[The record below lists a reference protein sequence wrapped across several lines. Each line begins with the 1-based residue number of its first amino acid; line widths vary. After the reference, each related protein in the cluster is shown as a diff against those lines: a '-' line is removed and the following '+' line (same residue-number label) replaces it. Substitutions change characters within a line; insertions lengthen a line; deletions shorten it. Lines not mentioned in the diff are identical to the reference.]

1 MGIKV
6 IANTVLEDSV
16 QVAVS
21 NSSTTSYSATD
32 ALNVTGGARHIK
44 ASTDVAERAIIYR
57 NNDKKLKA
65 DCCVLAGASRSFGHA
80 LGIKH
85 FSDCDGTYGGGTGQ
99 TLQPWDANDFGRSY
113 ARDFDGTSQHASIT
127 DAAQTGLGFTG
138 DCWFAGWINADVAA
152 SGFLA
157 KNGGGS
163 DNGYF
168 AEINT
173 AGSPHLRFG
182 VSSDGTAQTI
192 VVHPDTLSVDTYYF
206 LFMYHDNGTG
216 IGASINAGAM
226 ATAVHTGGLFNSSQG
241 FYLAR
246 HPAAGQYFNGSM
258 ALWCC
263 GTDLGRGPA
272 EMASWLYNGG
282 SGRAWGD
289 WTAAIKARFGL
300 VSHWS
305 CDENSGNIIDDYGSN
320 HLTDNNSVGVAAG
333 VLASPLAIA
342 NRFDSEVSNPN
353 ETDAAQFNT
362 TEIVGPRVRGE
373 EPQDLVYFF
382 PSRSAAFVSAN
393 AEYLNRANADITGL
407 NNGDEDF
414 TWCGWVNQT
423 NYSGGTIYGFVSM
436 GNGGTTD
443 RRFLVMLQ
451 GGIIYFQIYNT
462 SGSSKYVNTSTVS
475 LDTWYHVCATYN
487 ATTKGMELYLDGV
500 LVDSDTHTGSLNTCS
515 TGYRL
520 GYYPGSKYGWCKM
533 RNVSQFDRIITSDEL
548 AFLYNNGTGRDWDE
562 LIEYEGLQDSVGS
575 WWPLNE
581 ASGGRGDRGKWANHL
596 SDNNT
601 VTYDD
606 APTTRT
612 GGGLIAGAEGF
623 GVFLGAGSGSAYDEE
638 LTAAYFG
645 ESLDL
650 GVATWPVSERPMAS
664 SVSIGEKNY
673 KVERSAVLTFENL
686 NREQLKKFEEIDLD
700 APVFLY
706 DSEAAFLHD
715 KLWHCLITDY
725 RITPEFDDLSAL
737 TISINR
743 LQHYPVAS

>member
-57 NNDKKLKA
+57 NNDKRLKA

-99 TLQPWDANDFGRSY
+99 TLQPWDANDFGRNY
-113 ARDFDGTSQHASIT
+113 ARDLNGTNQYLEI
-127 DAAQTGLGFTG
+127 DDMAQVGLDFSA
-138 DCWFAGWINADVAA
+138 DFWFAGWVYFDATSYAGLVLWTSSYYLRTGSSSVVEFRVYGSGGPTDVGAHNYGAVSTGAWLFVYGYHEDGVEIGVTVNNATMNVVA
-152 SGFLA
+152 
-157 KNGGGS
+157 
-163 DNGYF
+163 
-168 AEINT
+168 
-173 AGSPHLRFG
+173 
-182 VSSDGTAQTI
+182 
-192 VVHPDTLSVDTYYF
+192 
-206 LFMYHDNGTG
+206 
-216 IGASINAGAM
+216 
-226 ATAVHTGGLFNSSQG
+226 HTGGVVPGSGDFRMGYAPGGL
-241 FYLAR
+241 YL
-246 HPAAGQYFNGSM
+246 NGRM
-258 ALWCC
+258 GLWCC

-289 WTAAIKARFGL
+289 WTEAIKARFGL
-300 VSHWS
+300 VSHWTA
-305 CDENSGNIIDDYGSN
+305 DENNGAADMVDDYGAN
-320 HLTDNNSVGVAAG
+320 DLIAYNTPTVAAG
-333 VLASPLAIA
+333 PLTEKGAIA
-342 NRFDSEVSNPN
+342 NRYGSGVTNPN
-353 ETDAAQFNT
+353 EADAAQFNK

-382 PSRSAAFVSAN
+382 PSRSASFVAAN
-393 AEYLNRANADITGL
+393 SEYLARANAGITGL
-407 NNGDEDF
+407 NNGDESF
-414 TWCGWVNQT
+414 SFGGWYRQDGAT
-423 NYSGGTIYGFVSM
+423 GI
-436 GNGGTTD
+436 
-443 RRFLVMLQ
+443 
-451 GGIIYFQIYNT
+451 GGIVTMGSGATTNRRYGLYNQSGTLYFEMFASTGASVYPGVGVSNGTWYFVTGTYDVSTRAVSLYIN
-462 SGSSKYVNTSTVS
+462 GALVSSSTLPAATNTSTG
-475 LDTWYHVCATYN
+475 DF
-487 ATTKGMELYLDGV
+487 
-500 LVDSDTHTGSLNTCS
+500 
-515 TGYRL
+515 RL
-520 GYYPGSKYGWCKM
+520 GSYFTANYGWCTLKNFFFM
-533 RNVSQFDRIITSDEL
+533 DTIISADDMSY
-548 AFLYNNGTGRDWDE
+548 LYNSGSGKDWHELKERDGMQE
-562 LIEYEGLQDSVGS
+562 KIGS
-575 WWPLNE
+575 WYPLNE
-581 ASGGRGDRGKWANHL
+581 ASGGRGDVAKWGNHL
-596 SDNNT
+596 SDNNS

-606 APTTRT
+606 SPLGATA